1 MIANLGADEAEKW
14 AANVMNNFA
23 RSPQGNDRDQVKAI
37 LAGEGNL
44 AIINTYYLEIDQ
56 FQQMNLNPVQEMQ

>member
-1 MIANLGADEAEKW
+1 MIANLGADEAEEW

-44 AIINTYYLEIDQ
+44 AIINTYYLGR
-56 FQQMNLNPVQEMQ
+56 

>member
-1 MIANLGADEAEKW
+1 
-14 AANVMNNFA
+14 MNNFA

-44 AIINTYYLEIDQ
+44 AIINTYYLGQLINSTDELESSAGNAVKYFSLIKRSW
-56 FQQMNLNPVQEMQ
+56 NH